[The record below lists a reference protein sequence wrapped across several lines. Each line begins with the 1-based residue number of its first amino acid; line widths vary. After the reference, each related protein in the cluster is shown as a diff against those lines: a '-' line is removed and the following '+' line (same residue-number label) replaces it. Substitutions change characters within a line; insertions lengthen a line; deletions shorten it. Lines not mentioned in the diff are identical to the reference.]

1 MWGNVDWERDK
12 GGFEQLG
19 VSQEVSGG
27 VVGYSFKLFV
37 GFRLIEILG
46 LTFLGIERW
55 VTSVFVER
63 PSHFIWI
70 WRCFWSWKDFSFG
83 HILFEGRKLQLEWLR
98 PYVGCFREGA
108 CLNEVWARV
117 LGLPMHLWGKDFFK
131 RLDDACGGFIMVNME
146 IEERCHNPNS
156 GQPMTLTVKGL
167 TVRINLNLSWQST
180 SRPWFFIFY
189 F

>member
-1 MWGNVDWERDK
+1 MFSLVFPEGKDFLGGWKILATKPRSTGVVPEPRPLEASKRKRDK

-46 LTFLGIERW
+46 LTFLGIE
-55 VTSVFVER
+55 
-63 PSHFIWI
+63 
-70 WRCFWSWKDFSFG
+70 
-83 HILFEGRKLQLEWLR
+83 
-98 PYVGCFREGA
+98 REGA

-180 SRPWFFIFY
+180 SRP
-189 F
+189 